1 MFYCVSFFFFL
12 HTIPFMELVFDKC
25 LLALVPFATIKNSVD
40 FSLTE
45 GQRRCQ
51 LVTKHT
57 HTGNTRGTYSII

>member
-1 MFYCVSFFFFL
+1 
-12 HTIPFMELVFDKC
+12 MELVFDKC
-25 LLALVPFATIKNSVD
+25 LLVLVPFTTIKNSVD

-57 HTGNTRGTYSII
+57 HTQETQEVLIA